1 MRVHSRTCIIFRRMD
16 RGRAISEAKRFA
28 DNAYVAAHETILR
41 EFQEKL
47 KASRAQLAARGMI
60 RSGAAL
66 AETGRINGE
75 RITATLQAR
84 LDSLLEGYELHA
96 VPLDEEL
103 TTQIITQLIGHR
115 STMLDKA
122 VEAND
127 RDPVTQRL
135 VGSGSYRHVVES
147 NIRISPSEMR
157 AQIDRRRLMPKKT
170 EASTSINI
178 YHVTGHNN
186 RWVTNSQ
193 DHSVNVVTQ
202 SSEQIFASLRREIE
216 SHVPVGDERTDI
228 LERLTALEQAQ
239 TSPSFAQRYTDFI
252 SAAANHIVLL
262 TPFIPAL
269 TEILQKTLTR

>member
-1 MRVHSRTCIIFRRMD
+1 MD
-16 RGRAISEAKRFA
+16 RGRAIGEAKRFA

-41 EFQEKL
+41 EFREKL

-60 RSGAAL
+60 SSGAAL

-84 LDSLLEGYELHA
+84 LDSLLEGYELHG

-178 YHVTGHNN
+178 YGHRVKRANLREFTPRN
-186 RWVTNSQ
+186 RVSC
-193 DHSVNVVTQ
+193 
-202 SSEQIFASLRREIE
+202 ASRR
-216 SHVPVGDERTDI
+216 
-228 LERLTALEQAQ
+228 
-239 TSPSFAQRYTDFI
+239 
-252 SAAANHIVLL
+252 
-262 TPFIPAL
+262 
-269 TEILQKTLTR
+269 

>member
-1 MRVHSRTCIIFRRMD
+1 MD

-239 TSPSFAQRYTDFI
+239 TSPRSLSDIQISFPLRQT
-252 SAAANHIVLL
+252 
-262 TPFIPAL
+262 
-269 TEILQKTLTR
+269 TLCCSPHLFLR